1 MAVQPTEEPG
11 TLETDSVLVRTMREG
26 DLEAVVS
33 IDAATTGRRR
43 PRYFELML
51 ERALRQAAPQVSL
64 SAGTIPPPRGR
75 SLYPARDRLG
85 LPRVLRFSAN
95 GTPERA

>member
-1 MAVQPTEEPG
+1 MAIQPTEEPG

-33 IDAATTGRRR
+33 IDAAATGRRR

-51 ERALRQAAPQVSL
+51 QRALK
-64 SAGTIPPPRGR
+64 
-75 SLYPARDRLG
+75 
-85 LPRVLRFSAN
+85 
-95 GTPERA
+95 